1 MKIAVTGMLLAV
13 SLMGVAAPV
22 AHADD
27 VPSVDQVVAIMAELT
42 DPNIPAANKGNI
54 VTPGFSP
61 DEAWTIDDHLNQ
73 MRDNLPLPFVVTDIE
88 PAPDN
93 FAGATVATTGSFHQ
107 VSKPKSI
114 VLVNQH
120 GHWLITHDTA
130 MPALDAFWFN
140 ENRPES
146 HGGHPVPIIS

>member
-1 MKIAVTGMLLAV
+1 MKIAVTATLLAV
-13 SLMGVAAPV
+13 ASVAAP
-22 AHADD
+22 ATAYADD

-61 DEAWTIDDHLNQ
+61 DEAGVIDDHLNQ

-88 PAPDN
+88 PVPN
-93 FAGATVATTGSFHQ
+93 HFAGATLATTGSFNQ
-107 VSKPKSI
+107 ISQPKPI
-114 VLVNQH
+114 VLVNQN

-130 MPALDAFWFN
+130 MPALNAFWFN
-140 ENRPES
+140 ANRPAEHHH
-146 HGGHPVPIIS
+146 HGFL